1 MKWKNLALV
10 ALVAILALT
19 VMAVA
24 GCSGSSTTTTTGGTS
39 GGATTG
45 GTSSGGSSSAGMTVS
60 MKDFA
65 FNPSTF
71 TVKVGEVVTFKNDD
85 SVGHTVSID
94 GVDKGAVAPG
104 ATLEWTPDTAGTFPL
119 KCTIHP
125 QMTGT
130 ITVQ

>member
-1 MKWKNLALV
+1 MKSKSLALM
-10 ALVAILALT
+10 ALFAILVLT
-19 VMAVA
+19 VMVVA
-24 GCSGSSTTTTTGGTS
+24 GCTASSTTPSTGGTS
-39 GGATTG
+39 GGTT
-45 GTSSGGSSSAGMTVS
+45 TTGGSSSAGMTVS
-60 MKDFA
+60 MKNFA

-85 SVGHTVSID
+85 SVGHTVNID

>member
-1 MKWKNLALV
+1 MKSKSLALM
-10 ALVAILALT
+10 ALFAILVST
-19 VMAVA
+19 VMVVA
-24 GCSGSSTTTTTGGTS
+24 GCTASSTTPSTGGTS
-39 GGATTG
+39 GGTT
-45 GTSSGGSSSAGMTVS
+45 TTGGSSSAGMTVS
-60 MKDFA
+60 MKNFA

-85 SVGHTVSID
+85 SVGHTVNID

>member
-1 MKWKNLALV
+1 MKSKSLALM
-10 ALVAILALT
+10 ALFAILVLT
-19 VMAVA
+19 VMVVA
-24 GCSGSSTTTTTGGTS
+24 GCTASSTTPSTDGTS
-39 GGATTG
+39 GGTT
-45 GTSSGGSSSAGMTVS
+45 TTGGSSSAGMTVS
-60 MKDFA
+60 MKNFA

-85 SVGHTVSID
+85 SVGHTVNID